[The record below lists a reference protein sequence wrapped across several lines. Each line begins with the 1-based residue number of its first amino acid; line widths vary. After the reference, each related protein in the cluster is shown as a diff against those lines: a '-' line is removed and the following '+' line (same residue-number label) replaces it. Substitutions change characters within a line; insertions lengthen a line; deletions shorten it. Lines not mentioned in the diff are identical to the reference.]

1 MLGIKLEVGL
11 AALLAAGEHIMDYYQ
26 LLGVAKTADADTIK
40 SAYRKLALKFHPDR
54 NKESGAAEQ
63 FSKINEAY
71 AVLSDSEKRAH
82 FDRYGSAPSASGM
95 PGGDPFGGQGFD
107 PMDIFEQLFGGGM
120 FGSRGGGRRGPARG
134 DDLETELSVTLEQAR
149 EGAEVQVQVDRL
161 TTCEHCSGK
170 RSEPGGRPPKTCATC
185 SGAGVVNAQART
197 IFGNVMTQQPCPTC
211 RGEGVII
218 EDPCTVCR
226 GRGRTLKAETVTV
239 KLPRGIDEGYRIR
252 VSGMGHEGPGGPGDL
267 YAHIEMEPHPDLRRE
282 AEHLVYVARIPYPRM
297 VLGGQVSVPT
307 LDGPHTL
314 EVRAGTQHGEMARLR
329 GQGMPRLQASG
340 TGDLVV
346 VFEVDVPKPGQL
358 SAEAKTSLS
367 EFAAHIGDEVH
378 EHREG
383 FFEKIGK
390 VIRGE

>member
-1 MLGIKLEVGL
+1 
-11 AALLAAGEHIMDYYQ
+11 MDYYE
-26 LLGVAKTADADTIK
+26 LLGVAKTADADEIK

-54 NKESGAAEQ
+54 NKEVGAAEQ

-71 AVLSDSEKRAH
+71 AVLSDPEKRAH
-82 FDRYGSAPSASGM
+82 FDRFGQAPGTPGM
-95 PGGDPFGGQGFD
+95 PGDPFGGQGFD

-120 FGSRGGGRRGPARG
+120 FGNRGGRRGPARG
-134 DDLETELSVTLEQAR
+134 DDLETELHVSLEQAR
-149 EGAEVQVQVDRL
+149 EGAEVQVEVDRL
-161 TTCEHCSGK
+161 TTCEHCHGN
-170 RSEPGGRPPKTCATC
+170 RSEPGGRPPKTCPTC
-185 SGAGVVNAQART
+185 SGSGVVGAQART

-211 RGEGVII
+211 RGEGVLI

-226 GRGRTLKAETVTV
+226 GRGRTLGTEQVTV
-239 KLPRGIDEGYRIR
+239 KLPKGIDEGYRIR

-267 YAHIEMEPHPDLRRE
+267 YAHIEMEPHPELRRE
-282 AEHLVYVARIPYPRM
+282 AEHLIYVARLPYPRM
-297 VLGGQVSVPT
+297 VLGGKVSVPT
-307 LDGPHTL
+307 LDGLHEL
-314 EVRAGTQHGEMARLR
+314 EVKAGTQHGEMSRLR

-358 SAEAKTSLS
+358 SAEAKSTLS
-367 EFAAHIGDEVH
+367 EYAAHIGDEVH
-378 EHREG
+378 EHRGG